1 MDNQPSF
8 DRGLVI
14 PALIG
19 IFSVI
24 GIISVLLINRYVASQ
39 AIVPMTATATPFK
52 YIFLGTEPAIST
64 EVLPTEVLPEESVIA
79 PTPNEP
85 SVPTTEGPVIL
96 ITPTTSNITAT
107 TPNSGNT
114 VVPTL
119 TSAANITPS
128 PTSASGPPLNPG
140 TYDDIDFRLIY
151 SGNWSNQTNV
161 TGAYQGTLHIST
173 TLTTPGNSVTFR
185 FIGQEVRILYQSG
198 ASLGT
203 VRVMLD
209 TTQTLLNQSATSNE
223 LVLTAATSGTHTVTI
238 THLSG
243 GAVNLDSVIIP
254 SAITPSAGTPTTTA
268 TATATPTP

>member
-24 GIISVLLINRYVASQ
+24 GIISVLLLNRYVNSRAN
-39 AIVPMTATATPFK
+39 VPMTATATPFK

-64 EVLPTEVLPEESVIA
+64 DVLPEESFIA
-79 PTPNEP
+79 PTQNEP
-85 SVPTTEGPVIL
+85 SLPTTEGPVIL
-96 ITPTTSNITAT
+96 ITPTNSISTASAT
-107 TPNSGNT
+107 APNPGNT

-119 TSAANITPS
+119 TGAANIPPS

-151 SGNWSNQTNV
+151 TGSWSNQTNV
-161 TGAYQGTLHIST
+161 SGAYQGTLHIST
-173 TLTTPGNSVTFR
+173 TLTTPANSVTFR

-198 ASLGT
+198 ASLG
-203 VRVMLD
+203 VARVTLD
-209 TTQTLLNQSATSNE
+209 STQTLLNQSATSNE

-254 SAITPSAGTPTTTA
+254 ISGTPSAGKPSVTPTSTS
-268 TATATPTP
+268 TATP

>member
-24 GIISVLLINRYVASQ
+24 GILSVLLINRYVTSR
-39 AIVPMTATATPFK
+39 AIVPMTATVTPFK
-52 YIFLGTEPAIST
+52 YIFLGTEPALST
-64 EVLPTEVLPEESVIA
+64 EALPEESATASTSNAPPA
-79 PTPNEP
+79 PTEA
-85 SVPTTEGPVIL
+85 PVIL
-96 ITPTTSNITAT
+96 ATPTTPTGANT
-107 TPNSGNT
+107 GNT
-114 VVPTL
+114 VVPT
-119 TSAANITPS
+119 TIIIGNTTPS
-128 PTSASGPPLNPG
+128 PTSASAPPLNSG

-161 TGAYQGTLHIST
+161 SGAYQGTLHIST
-173 TLTTPGNSVTFR
+173 TLTSPGNSVTFR

-198 ASLGT
+198 ASLG
-203 VRVMLD
+203 VARIMLD
-209 TTQTLLNQSATSNE
+209 TTPTLLNQSATSNE

-243 GAVNLDSVIIP
+243 GAVNLDSVIVPI
-254 SAITPSAGTPTTTA
+254 AGTP

>member
-24 GIISVLLINRYVASQ
+24 GIISVQLINRYVNSRAN
-39 AIVPMTATATPFK
+39 VPMTATVTPFK
-52 YIFLGTEPAIST
+52 YIYLGTEPAIST
-64 EVLPTEVLPEESVIA
+64 EVLPTGVLPEESAIA
-79 PTPNEP
+79 PTQNEP

-96 ITPTTSNITAT
+96 ITPTNSNSTATAT
-107 TPNSGNT
+107 TPNFGNT

-119 TSAANITPS
+119 TGAVNITPS

-151 SGNWSNQTNV
+151 TGNWANQTNV
-161 TGAYQGTLHIST
+161 SGAYQGTLHIST

-185 FIGQEVRILYQSG
+185 FIGQDVRILYQSG
-198 ASLGT
+198 ASLGVARIT
-203 VRVMLD
+203 LD
-209 TTQTLLNQSATSNE
+209 TTQTLLNQSASSNE

-254 SAITPSAGTPTTTA
+254 IAGTPTA
-268 TATATPTP
+268 TATATP

>member
-24 GIISVLLINRYVASQ
+24 GIISVLLLNRYVNSQ
-39 AIVPMTATATPFK
+39 ANVPMTATATPFK
-52 YIFLGTEPAIST
+52 YIFLGTEPAISS
-64 EVLPTEVLPEESVIA
+64 EVLPTDVLPEESFVA
-79 PTPNEP
+79 PTENEP

-96 ITPTTSNITAT
+96 ITPTSSNSTASAT
-107 TPNSGNT
+107 APNPGNT

-119 TSAANITPS
+119 TGAANITPS

-151 SGNWSNQTNV
+151 TGSWSNQTNV
-161 TGAYQGTLHIST
+161 SGAYQGTLHIST
-173 TLTTPGNSVTFR
+173 TLTTPANSVTFR
-185 FIGQEVRILYQSG
+185 FIGQEVRLLYQSG
-198 ASLGT
+198 ASLG
-203 VRVMLD
+203 VARVTLD
-209 TTQTLLNQSATSNE
+209 TTQTLLNQSAACNE

-254 SAITPSAGTPTTTA
+254 SVGTP

>member
-8 DRGLVI
+8 DRGLLI

-19 IFSVI
+19 VFSVI
-24 GIISVLLINRYVASQ
+24 GMVSVLLFNRYNIARAAVTG
-39 AIVPMTATATPFK
+39 TATETPFK
-52 YIFLGTEPAIST
+52 YIFLGTEPGIST
-64 EVLPTEVLPEESVIA
+64 EPPPEESATATLSEEPPSVFTQA
-79 PTPNEP
+79 PPIILTPN
-85 SVPTTEGPVIL
+85 
-96 ITPTTSNITAT
+96 TPQVT
-107 TPNSGNT
+107 TPNT
-114 VVPTL
+114 PVPSL
-119 TSAANITPS
+119 LTPS
-128 PTSASGPPLNPG
+128 PTSAAPAPLNAG

-151 SGNWSNQTNV
+151 SGNWTNQTNV
-161 TGAYQGTLHIST
+161 SGAYQSTLHIST
-173 TLTTPGNSVTFR
+173 TLTSPGNSVTFR

-198 ASLGT
+198 ASLGV

-254 SAITPSAGTPTTTA
+254 SVGTP
-268 TATATPTP
+268 TATPTSTQ

>member
-19 IFSVI
+19 VLSVI
-24 GIISVLLINRYVASQ
+24 GIFSVLLINRYVTSR
-39 AIVPMTATATPFK
+39 AIVPMTATVTPFK

-64 EVLPTEVLPEESVIA
+64 EVLPEESAIA
-79 PTPNEP
+79 PTQNEP
-85 SVPTTEGPVIL
+85 SIPTTEGPVIL
-96 ITPTTSNITAT
+96 ITPTNSNATAT
-107 TPNSGNT
+107 FSTPNSGTT
-114 VVPTL
+114 VAPTL
-119 TSAANITPS
+119 TGAANLPPS
-128 PTSASGPPLNPG
+128 PTSASAPPLNPG

-151 SGNWSNQTNV
+151 TGNWSNQTNV
-161 TGAYQGTLHIST
+161 SGAYQGTLHIST
-173 TLTTPGNSVTFR
+173 TLTSPGNSVTFR
-185 FIGQEVRILYQSG
+185 FIGQDVRILYQSG
-198 ASLGT
+198 ASLGVARIT
-203 VRVMLD
+203 LD
-209 TTQTLLNQSATSNE
+209 TTQTLLNQSASSNE

-254 SAITPSAGTPTTTA
+254 IGGTP

>member
-24 GIISVLLINRYVASQ
+24 GIISVLLLNRYVTSR
-39 AIVPMTATATPFK
+39 AIAPMTATATPFK

-64 EVLPTEVLPEESVIA
+64 EVLLTEVLPGESAIT
-79 PTPNEP
+79 PTRNEP

-96 ITPTTSNITAT
+96 ITPTNSNATAT
-107 TPNSGNT
+107 AATLNSGNT

-119 TSAANITPS
+119 TGAANITPS

-140 TYDDIDFRLIY
+140 TYDDVDFRLVY
-151 SGNWSNQTNV
+151 SGSWSNQTNV
-161 TGAYQGTLHIST
+161 SGAYQGTLHIST
-173 TLTTPGNSVTFR
+173 TLTTPANSVTFR

-198 ASLGT
+198 ASLG
-203 VRVMLD
+203 VARIMLD
-209 TTQTLLNQSATSNE
+209 TTQTLLNQSASSNE

-254 SAITPSAGTPTTTA
+254 IAGTP

>member
-24 GIISVLLINRYVASQ
+24 GIISVLLLNRYVTSR
-39 AIVPMTATATPFK
+39 AIAPMTETATPFK

-64 EVLPTEVLPEESVIA
+64 EVLPTEVLPGESAIT
-79 PTPNEP
+79 PTRNEP

-96 ITPTTSNITAT
+96 ITPTHSNATAT
-107 TPNSGNT
+107 AATLNSGNT

-119 TSAANITPS
+119 TGAANITPS

-140 TYDDIDFRLIY
+140 TYDDVDFRLVY
-151 SGNWSNQTNV
+151 SGSWDTTNV
-161 TGAYQGTLHIST
+161 GGTTLHTSST
-173 TLTTPGNSVTFR
+173 LGNSVTFR

-198 ASLGT
+198 ASLG
-203 VRVMLD
+203 VARVTLD
-209 TTQTLLNQSATSNE
+209 STQTLLNQSATSNE

-254 SAITPSAGTPTTTA
+254 ISGTPSAGTPSVTPTSTS
-268 TATATPTP
+268 TATP

>member
-1 MDNQPSF
+1 MDSQPSF

-24 GIISVLLINRYVASQ
+24 GIIFVLLLNRYITSQ
-39 AIVPMTATATPFK
+39 AIAPMTATATPFK

-64 EVLPTEVLPEESVIA
+64 EVLPEASASA
-79 PTPNEP
+79 PTQDEP

-96 ITPTTSNITAT
+96 VTPTNSNISITPTLPT
-107 TPNSGNT
+107 SGNT

-119 TSAANITPS
+119 TGSANITPS
-128 PTSASGPPLNPG
+128 PTSASAPPLNPG

-161 TGAYQGTLHIST
+161 SGAYQGTLHIST

-185 FIGQEVRILYQSG
+185 FIGQDVRILYQSG
-198 ASLGT
+198 ASLG
-203 VRVMLD
+203 VARIMLD

-254 SAITPSAGTPTTTA
+254 SAGTP
-268 TATATPTP
+268 TATATPTPP